1 MNVRVNNLHVVVYE
15 HFHSS
20 PNIIA
25 GLCSGNQ
32 GSINEANYID
42 YSNSSSG
49 GRGNVI
55 AGGGATSGN
64 SLRTGGGG
72 GNLMYGLSS
81 GGPVHFS
88 AISGG
93 LAHTIVSRVADGV
106 IMGGEGNIIE
116 YVPIYPTSDSIGATV
131 MGGLQNWVHSVVGG
145 ITGGGE
151 RHQVGGVSTLYYRCG
166 ILSGREMTAYYL
178 DNSVIAGGYSHT
190 MHGNAA
196 ARSSGIFVGGGIEHQ
211 SYVIANSGGVILGG
225 GRNSFFGNSRDS
237 LRAYMAI
244 CGGHDNEIDLG
255 VVTPTSAGSSVAFI
269 GGGGENFVGHT
280 PDYPTISG
288 GFGNSLIEQTSY
300 LGFRLNTYLP
310 HYSAIPGGRAL
321 SIRQKGTFG
330 FNGSTTVA
338 DVVIQPY
345 TNANG
350 LGLRIPI
357 PTASVFTDV
366 NILLGNVDGTT
377 RELVFAEPNTSKT
390 YSGTHFTSFRAQAQT
405 ADVNYT
411 LPAALGTGGSD
422 YILRDLSGTGSL
434 TWQSASSVASSGAWG
449 ISGNAISSGGVSG
462 QFIGTTAGNTE
473 PFVLATNATE
483 RMRITSTGAIVTQHD
498 TAVGIRMNATATSGT
513 ASITKRGLEILSTGQ
528 WDGATST
535 NIGLRSTVSGGA
547 TNIAARFLGA
557 PLESEQQINFIGTA
571 WNGTS
576 GNYLGTISA
585 NRTTFA
591 TTSAT
596 PQPIIFFT
604 GSNGATERMRVSA
617 SGEIGIGTTTTSWPL
632 EVVNSGAIISDAT
645 VLRVQ
650 TTATSGTSNI
660 IKTAL
665 DLQSTGT
672 WNGTSAINIGVNTA
686 TSGASTNYPALFVA
700 GRVGIGYSHTTT
712 PAEDWLLLN
721 AQSGAKTA
729 SFTATQI
736 QNTATSAT
744 DGLIKIGL
752 DITSTGTWNG
762 TSARNIGLRSDVSG
776 GATNIAAQFLGGS
789 ITTNSRVIFTGTPWN
804 GTAGNFLGTTTTQ
817 PLVLATTSATAQ
829 PIQFFTGG
837 SEQMRISENGEVGI
851 GITNPSW
858 VMDVAGN
865 GAKTA
870 AFTAARVNNTTT
882 ATTASIDKTALD
894 IQSTGT
900 WDDGSAAT
908 TESNIG
914 INIAATSGQN
924 NYDGIFT
931 GGTVGIGTTTP
942 GTRLSVVES
951 GARAIAVNR
960 TGSDGV
966 LVEFFRSGASV
977 GDITV
982 ATGTV
987 SYNAFTGSHYA
998 IADQPIEK
1006 GTLVSMT
1013 EHNKHG
1019 QGLPSSE
1026 IIYGIA
1032 PTSKANDPAVLGAY
1046 LSVREPGQVSNTTNP
1061 SLVMAVGNGEMWV
1074 TNVGGDIHAGDYL
1087 ISSSVTGHAMRDAGM
1102 FDTSYVVARAA
1113 ENVNWDDVEPDPTLD
1128 GAKRKKITVFFENF
1142 IKMNNRILPYQAAQ
1156 LAKKIATQQER
1167 IKKLQDYISKIK

>member
-1 MNVRVNNLHVVVYE
+1 MAKKMRKPHQQLGVSRIKSNNGFPAAEASRLTHILAMNYHTTFLPHYHCFGSGHQPNSVGAIVGILLYAMLVLCPESTAQVTAPRVVFQDPSNPSSANKLTLTAQTGASSNYGIAFPFLNIAQSGTMPCFDKTGAQANGVWVDPSGEGEWLTFSNGVPTWQQHRVWSLAGDSLPAAGTGSNESFVGTTNNRAFMLATVSAQPMLFLTNNAEQVQLSSVGNLGIGLAGGGASQRLQVQGNLLLSNVGTASEVRLAEPSGSGTNYTGFRAGVQSSDILYTLPIALPGATYPITAASSGAMSWTSPSSLPSSDSAWKITGNTGIIDGTNFLGTTDCSSDNCRMNVRVNNLHVVVYE

-116 YVPIYPTSDSIGATV
+116 YVPIYLTSDSIGATV

-225 GRNSFFGNSRDS
+225 GRNSFLGHSRDS

-244 CGGHDNEIDLG
+244 RGGHDNEIDFG
-255 VVTPTSAGSSVAFI
+255 AVTPTSAGSSVAFI
-269 GGGGENFVGHT
+269 GGGGENFVGYT

-300 LGFRLNTYLP
+300 LAFRLNTYLP

-345 TNANG
+345 TNANSI
-350 LGLRIPI
+350 GLRIPI
-357 PTASVFTDV
+357 PTAAVFTDV

-390 YSGTHFTSFRAQAQT
+390 YTGTHFTSFRAQAQT

-449 ISGNAISSGGVSG
+449 LSGNAISSGGIGG
-462 QFIGTTAGNTE
+462 QFIGTTSGNAE

-483 RMRITSTGAIVTQHD
+483 RMRITSTGVIVTQHD

-528 WDGATST
+528 WDGASST
-535 NIGLRSTVSGGA
+535 NIGLRSTV
-547 TNIAARFLGA
+547 
-557 PLESEQQINFIGTA
+557 
-571 WNGTS
+571 
-576 GNYLGTISA
+576 
-585 NRTTFA
+585 
-591 TTSAT
+591 
-596 PQPIIFFT
+596 
-604 GSNGATERMRVSA
+604 
-617 SGEIGIGTTTTSWPL
+617 
-632 EVVNSGAIISDAT
+632 
-645 VLRVQ
+645 
-650 TTATSGTSNI
+650 
-660 IKTAL
+660 
-665 DLQSTGT
+665 
-672 WNGTSAINIGVNTA
+672 
-686 TSGASTNYPALFVA
+686 
-700 GRVGIGYSHTTT
+700 
-712 PAEDWLLLN
+712 
-721 AQSGAKTA
+721 
-729 SFTATQI
+729 
-736 QNTATSAT
+736 
-744 DGLIKIGL
+744 
-752 DITSTGTWNG
+752 
-762 TSARNIGLRSDVSG
+762 
-776 GATNIAAQFLGGS
+776 
-789 ITTNSRVIFTGTPWN
+789 
-804 GTAGNFLGTTTTQ
+804 
-817 PLVLATTSATAQ
+817 
-829 PIQFFTGG
+829 
-837 SEQMRISENGEVGI
+837 
-851 GITNPSW
+851 
-858 VMDVAGN
+858 
-865 GAKTA
+865 
-870 AFTAARVNNTTT
+870 
-882 ATTASIDKTALD
+882 ID
-894 IQSTGT
+894 S
-900 WDDGSAAT
+900 
-908 TESNIG
+908 
-914 INIAATSGQN
+914 
-924 NYDGIFT
+924 
-931 GGTVGIGTTTP
+931 
-942 GTRLSVVES
+942 
-951 GARAIAVNR
+951 
-960 TGSDGV
+960 
-966 LVEFFRSGASV
+966 
-977 GDITV
+977 
-982 ATGTV
+982 
-987 SYNAFTGSHYA
+987 
-998 IADQPIEK
+998 
-1006 GTLVSMT
+1006 
-1013 EHNKHG
+1013 
-1019 QGLPSSE
+1019 
-1026 IIYGIA
+1026 
-1032 PTSKANDPAVLGAY
+1032 
-1046 LSVREPGQVSNTTNP
+1046 
-1061 SLVMAVGNGEMWV
+1061 
-1074 TNVGGDIHAGDYL
+1074 
-1087 ISSSVTGHAMRDAGM
+1087 
-1102 FDTSYVVARAA
+1102 
-1113 ENVNWDDVEPDPTLD
+1113 
-1128 GAKRKKITVFFENF
+1128 
-1142 IKMNNRILPYQAAQ
+1142 
-1156 LAKKIATQQER
+1156 
-1167 IKKLQDYISKIK
+1167 

>member
-1 MNVRVNNLHVVVYE
+1 M
-15 HFHSS
+15 
-20 PNIIA
+20 
-25 GLCSGNQ
+25 
-32 GSINEANYID
+32 
-42 YSNSSSG
+42 
-49 GRGNVI
+49 
-55 AGGGATSGN
+55 
-64 SLRTGGGG
+64 
-72 GNLMYGLSS
+72 
-81 GGPVHFS
+81 
-88 AISGG
+88 
-93 LAHTIVSRVADGV
+93 
-106 IMGGEGNIIE
+106 
-116 YVPIYPTSDSIGATV
+116 
-131 MGGLQNWVHSVVGG
+131 
-145 ITGGGE
+145 
-151 RHQVGGVSTLYYRCG
+151 
-166 ILSGREMTAYYL
+166 
-178 DNSVIAGGYSHT
+178 
-190 MHGNAA
+190 
-196 ARSSGIFVGGGIEHQ
+196 
-211 SYVIANSGGVILGG
+211 
-225 GRNSFFGNSRDS
+225 
-237 LRAYMAI
+237 
-244 CGGHDNEIDLG
+244 
-255 VVTPTSAGSSVAFI
+255 
-269 GGGGENFVGHT
+269 
-280 PDYPTISG
+280 
-288 GFGNSLIEQTSY
+288 
-300 LGFRLNTYLP
+300 
-310 HYSAIPGGRAL
+310 
-321 SIRQKGTFG
+321 
-330 FNGSTTVA
+330 
-338 DVVIQPY
+338 
-345 TNANG
+345 
-350 LGLRIPI
+350 
-357 PTASVFTDV
+357 
-366 NILLGNVDGTT
+366 
-377 RELVFAEPNTSKT
+377 
-390 YSGTHFTSFRAQAQT
+390 
-405 ADVNYT
+405 
-411 LPAALGTGGSD
+411 
-422 YILRDLSGTGSL
+422 
-434 TWQSASSVASSGAWG
+434 
-449 ISGNAISSGGVSG
+449 
-462 QFIGTTAGNTE
+462 
-473 PFVLATNATE
+473 
-483 RMRITSTGAIVTQHD
+483 
-498 TAVGIRMNATATSGT
+498 
-513 ASITKRGLEILSTGQ
+513 
-528 WDGATST
+528 
-535 NIGLRSTVSGGA
+535 
-547 TNIAARFLGA
+547 GA
-557 PLESEQQINFIGTA
+557 PLESEQQINLTGTA
-571 WNGTS
+571 WNGAL

-632 EVVNSGAIISDAT
+632 EVANSGAIISDAT
-645 VLRVQ
+645 VMRVQ
-650 TTATSGTSNI
+650 TTATSGTSNA

-672 WNGTSAINIGVNTA
+672 WNGTSAINIGVNGA

-700 GRVGIGYSHTTT
+700 GRVGIGYTHTTT

-721 AQSGAKTA
+721 AQSGAKTT

-744 DGLIKIGL
+744 DGVIKIGL

-762 TSARNIGLRSDVSG
+762 TSARNVGLRSDVSG
-776 GATNIAAQFLGGS
+776 GATNIAAQLLGGT

-837 SEQMRISENGEVGI
+837 SEQMRISENGEVGV

-858 VMDVAGN
+858 VMDVAGT
-865 GAKTA
+865 GVKTA
-870 AFTAARVNNTTT
+870 AFTAARVGNSATT
-882 ATTASIDKTALD
+882 TTASIDKTALD

-900 WDDGSAAT
+900 WDDGIAGTTENNIGVNVAAT
-908 TESNIG
+908 N
-914 INIAATSGQN
+914 GQN

-951 GARAIAVNR
+951 GARAIVVNR

-966 LVEFFRSGASV
+966 LLEFFRSGVSV

-1046 LSVREPGQVSNTTNP
+1046 LSVREPEQVSNTTNP

-1113 ENVNWDDVEPDPTLD
+1113 ENVNWDDVEPDPILD
-1128 GAKRKKITVFFENF
+1128 GTKHKKITVFFENF
-1142 IKMNNRILPYQAAQ
+1142 IKMNNRILPYQTAQ